1 MAQIKEDFNMKTGMK
16 VLEFVGRMAYK
27 AVLWVARVVEGRK

>member
-1 MAQIKEDFNMKTGMK
+1 MNTGMK
-16 VLEFVGRMAYK
+16 ILEFVGRVAYK